1 MFDQFAKIGRDL
13 FLLNLNDAKSGNM
26 SIRSE
31 NQLTITARTA
41 SLSDLD
47 KKDILSLAL
56 DSESVDEA
64 ASRDLNIH
72 RAIYKNFSCNAIIH
86 VHSPNATA
94 LSITENKII
103 LQDAKGQSL
112 FPYGVP
118 NIRIQQSLQVNEIG
132 RILSQILN
140 SSYRSFVLK
149 GHGTYVFAKDI
160 LEAFEFATCLE
171 NSCKITIA
179 SKLLFNKQQPQ
190 KAPEH
195 HHKRS
200 AIPPSIGVMDRR
212 TTGFRRDMKR

>member
-13 FLLNLNDAKSGNM
+13 FLLNLNDARSGNM
-26 SIRSE
+26 SVRNE
-31 NQLTITARTA
+31 NQIIITSRGA
-41 SLSDLD
+41 SLCDLD
-47 KKDILSLAL
+47 KKDVLSLDL
-56 DSESVDEA
+56 DSQSGDEA

-72 RAIYKNFSCNAIIH
+72 RAIYKNFLWNAIIH
-86 VHSPNATA
+86 VHSPNATT

-118 NIRIQQSLQVNEIG
+118 IIRIQQNLQTQEIG
-132 RILSQILN
+132 KILSQILN
-140 SSYRSFVLK
+140 SSYRAFVLK
-149 GHGTYVFAKDI
+149 GHGAYVLAKDI

-171 NSCKITIA
+171 NSCKIIIA
-179 SKLLFNKQQPQ
+179 TKILFNKQQPQ
-190 KAPEH
+190 KAPE